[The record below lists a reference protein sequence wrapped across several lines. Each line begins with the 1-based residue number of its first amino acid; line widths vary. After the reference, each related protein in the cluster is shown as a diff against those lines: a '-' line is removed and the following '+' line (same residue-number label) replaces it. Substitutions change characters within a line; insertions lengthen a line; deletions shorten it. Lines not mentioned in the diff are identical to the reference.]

1 MPHEPSK
8 SGIVLDQSY
17 PFDFSPPEF
26 THSGPPQQTAVP
38 KFQLTDAVRPG
49 PCCPV
54 YPVEGYRREIWKG
67 PRGERVPL
75 LAISVSREKILDL
88 FLDLL
93 EPLGSSVDIILE
105 SSHGPDGNPTPSGRS
120 GRDLTRRNMDRPIF
134 SSNCLDFED
143 LLLNDG
149 CTGIS
154 VISSRA
160 RNKGLIREVQLDEH
174 KTLIVYS
181 EKLVSFLRVLKTH
194 GLHRIDSMK
203 LLLEGDH
210 LHRSSSRHLE
220 EFERFSMLMGADG
233 PQEAA
238 SF

>member
-1 MPHEPSK
+1 
-8 SGIVLDQSY
+8 VLDHSDL
-17 PFDFSPPEF
+17 FEFSNNA
-26 THSGPPQQTAVP
+26 PQQTAVAD
-38 KFQLTDAVRPG
+38 FQLTEAVRPG

-54 YPVEGYRREIWKG
+54 YPLEGYRKELWKG

-75 LAISVSREKILDL
+75 LAISVSKEKILDL
-88 FLDLL
+88 FIDLL
-93 EPLGSSVDIILE
+93 EPLGSVVDVILE
-105 SSHGPDGNPTPSGRS
+105 SSHGPDGSPTPSGRG
-120 GRDLTRRNMDRPIF
+120 GRDLTRRNIDRPIF

-160 RNKGLIREVQLDEH
+160 RTKGLIREVQLDEH

-181 EKLVSFLRVLKTH
+181 EKLASFVRVLKNY
-194 GLHRIDSMK
+194 GLKRNDKMK

-210 LHRSSSRHLE
+210 LHKSSQQHLE
-220 EFERFSMLMGADG
+220 EFDRFTRIMGADG
-233 PQEAA
+233 PQESV